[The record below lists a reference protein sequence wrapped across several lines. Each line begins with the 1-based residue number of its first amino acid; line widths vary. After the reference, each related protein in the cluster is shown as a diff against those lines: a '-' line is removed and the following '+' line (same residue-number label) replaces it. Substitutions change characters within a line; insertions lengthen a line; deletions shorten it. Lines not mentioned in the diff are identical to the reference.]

1 MLHRTVTVL
10 QADGHEQP
18 SLRNLVYGGSKVGL
32 PLVRGSRTPDRVVFR
47 DGLPTTAT
55 GKVLRRQVVAPAES

>member
-32 PLVRGSRTPDRVVFR
+32 PLVRGSRTPD
-47 DGLPTTAT
+47 
-55 GKVLRRQVVAPAES
+55 